1 MYHNTMRIDFI
12 VFVLIGIICGG
23 VSGAPIIA
31 TTEDGKK
38 VLLKE
43 DGSWKFATQS
53 DIVAVKL
60 MKPASS
66 EEQKTDTQGDEP
78 NSPRIQMK
86 SHSSDEPDRAGFL
99 DVVKGDK
106 TFDIRKA
113 MWGMEKAEVK
123 RSETLQLIKETQNSL
138 EYKFKLIGLDSKI
151 VYKFSPDKSG
161 KTRLNGSQYV
171 IEQDDV
177 NPAKFYEDY
186 KSLKSYL
193 RQLYGFPVSD
203 ENTWTN
209 EMYKADEKN
218 WGFAISLGFLTCHA
232 AWKNARTRITLN
244 ISGSNHILSTNIEY
258 FGGLQ

>member
-1 MYHNTMRIDFI
+1 MRIDFI

-43 DGSWKFATQS
+43 DGSWKFATQATS
-53 DIVAVKL
+53 LPSINEARL
-60 MKPASS
+60 IGRT
-66 EEQKTDTQGDEP
+66 KTDTQGDEP

-138 EYKFKLIGLDSKI
+138 NTNSSLSGSTAKLFTNSHPINRA
-151 VYKFSPDKSG
+151 

-186 KSLKSYL
+186 KSLRFICVGST
-193 RQLYGFPVSD
+193 GFPFRRKHLD
-203 ENTWTN
+203 
-209 EMYKADEKN
+209 K
-218 WGFAISLGFLTCHA
+218 
-232 AWKNARTRITLN
+232 
-244 ISGSNHILSTNIEY
+244 
-258 FGGLQ
+258 